1 MSADTGGY
9 RGDDLTSSAAL
20 RALVLGGAPIVRAG
34 IAYLLHREYAGRT
47 RIITADWQARDRAL
61 AESGPQLDLLI
72 AYSDSDMTSDACW
85 RYASLVKGTG
95 VVLVVPSPTA
105 EARLTVYPDGMAS
118 IPFGAPLIMWRKALQ
133 IAAKRRARL
142 RTQPRSIAAAQAPV
156 MPLTERQ
163 IEVLELLSQGLS
175 NKVIA
180 NRLSVSVGTV
190 KLHVAAVLRALQA
203 KNRVDVVLRHAA
215 TLNAQRANDDRIA

>member
-20 RALVLGGAPIVRAG
+20 RALLLGGAPIVRAG
-34 IAYLLHREYAGRT
+34 IAYLLQREYAGRA

-72 AYSDSDMTSDACW
+72 AYSDSDMTPDACW

-95 VVLVVPSPTA
+95 VVLVVPPTA
-105 EARLTVYPDGMAS
+105 DEARLTVYRDGMCS
-118 IPFGAPLIMWRKALQ
+118 IPFSAPLILWRKALQ

-142 RTQPRSIAAAQAPV
+142 RTQPRAAIAEAPV
-156 MPLTERQ
+156 TPLTERQ
-163 IEVLELLSQGLS
+163 VEVLDMLSQGLP

-180 NRLSVSVGTV
+180 NRLSLSVGTV

-215 TLNAQRANDDRIA
+215 ALNAQRTNDDRIA